1 MALSMQARTLS
12 GATRALPVRRTAG
25 AGSTLRSAVRGSD
38 EWRRS
43 PFTREDAVEA
53 AWAVVDP
60 VLKNHHRVH
69 PYKHRSWGP
78 LEADAILASGQSWH
92 NPKPKEIFSPGPERH
107 FRSSGSS
114 LGRRLCE

>member
-25 AGSTLRSAVRGSD
+25 AGSTLRSAVRGSN

-69 PYKHRSWGP
+69 PYKLRSRGP
-78 LEADAILASGQSWH
+78 LA
-92 NPKPKEIFSPGPERH
+92 
-107 FRSSGSS
+107 
-114 LGRRLCE
+114 GRRDSRFRPMLAQPQAQRDFLSRS